1 MALAPAVALPHRLLR
16 QAAGD
21 GAASP
26 AAARAA
32 ALSGGVATP
41 ARRRS
46 VAARAA
52 PASPAPPTH
61 VGEAPG
67 WAVDVVRHKLTM
79 PQVLQHLEQLE
90 RIEAAAGARRGG
102 AAKPASA
109 REQHRV
115 SWVEF
120 STNQVG
126 AGAMIG

>member
-1 MALAPAVALPHRLLR
+1 MALAPAAALPHRLLR

-32 ALSGGVATP
+32 ALSGPVATP
-41 ARRRS
+41 AAHRRC

-52 PASPAPPTH
+52 PASPASPTH

-90 RIEAAAGARRGG
+90 RIEGARRGG

-126 AGAMIG
+126 SGAMMG